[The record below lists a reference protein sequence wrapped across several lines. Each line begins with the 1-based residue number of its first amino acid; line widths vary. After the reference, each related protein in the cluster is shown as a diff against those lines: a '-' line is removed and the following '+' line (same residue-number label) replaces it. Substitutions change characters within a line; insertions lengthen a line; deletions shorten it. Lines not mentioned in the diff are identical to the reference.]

1 MKMKSINQP
10 TPAQQAPVPLKTINS
25 LVLFSFRTKQP
36 ATTALNKRGGA
47 QAAAQA
53 GAGRSAARLYNRF
66 LESRGTVV
74 GQISTLFNQTSKSM
88 RDRAL
93 PNATG
98 GYYLR
103 AKDVDHV
110 QSIYDAAVNELGL
123 LKVELLNNWE
133 QLPRPE
139 LGKFA
144 QDIKVPS
151 KYTFVDA
158 YDMQLDWLRQPAAI
172 EGTVLEGVSTE
183 TAARVR
189 AESQKS
195 TERSLIAAHAEP
207 VRETVKMLAGAID
220 HLATGKR
227 LRSER
232 FKALQDQIGRLDD
245 MNWLD
250 LPELKQLTN
259 TLRPCVIDTDTLD
272 DAGDKHKAVST
283 LSEAQRIAEQTL
295 KDLGI

>member
-1 MKMKSINQP
+1 MKTVNQP
-10 TPAQQAPVPLKTINS
+10 APVQAPVPLKTINS

-36 ATTALNKRGGA
+36 ATTKLNRRAGV
-47 QAAAQA
+47 QAAINN
-53 GAGRSAARLYNRF
+53 GASRNAARLYNRF
-66 LESRGTVV
+66 LESRGTVI
-74 GQISTLFNQTSKSM
+74 GKISTLFNQTSKKM
-88 RDRAL
+88 RERAL
-93 PNATG
+93 PNASG

-110 QSIYDAAVNELGL
+110 QGVFDEALNELDH
-123 LKVELLNNWE
+123 LKQELLNDWE

-139 LGKFA
+139 LGQFA
-144 QDIKVPS
+144 QDIKMPS
-151 KYTFVDA
+151 KYEFADA
-158 YDMQLDWLRQPAAI
+158 YHMELDWMRQPAAI

-207 VRETVKMLAGAID
+207 VRETLKMLTGAID

-259 TLRPCVIDTDTLD
+259 TLRPCVIDTDQLEDST
-272 DAGDKHKAVST
+272 DKHKAVST